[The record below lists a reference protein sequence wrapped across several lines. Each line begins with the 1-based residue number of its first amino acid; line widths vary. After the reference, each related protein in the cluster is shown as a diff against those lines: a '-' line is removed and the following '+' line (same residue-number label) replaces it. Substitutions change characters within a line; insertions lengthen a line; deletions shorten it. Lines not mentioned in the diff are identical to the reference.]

1 MSYLNI
7 SDQEDLFNEFISK
20 GVTNLIRS
28 KSKVFDQVR
37 KDWSKIDV
45 EGLYAKQKLMLAGS
59 ESTGAAS
66 TPAYPQPQQSTPG
79 NTIVY
84 IKRAQMFSMGFD
96 GFALEA
102 AARKGA
108 EMPPLDFEKEGL
120 FIRMAD
126 DISRQLIGD
135 GSGRVAKA
143 GAGTGTATMTVSH
156 PHFAKA
162 TKFLRATRWFD
173 LYTDADPGVQ
183 EGAAAGVGDQV
194 DKVDT
199 NTQITLKASDSTW
212 SSGSWI
218 FNRNVWFAGMNEAG
232 GQGEMMGL
240 LGIISNADPPLPN
253 DAGLQ
258 GLPVLTNAAWKAQ
271 VFDNPLGTG
280 GTDREI
286 EEDLFIQVL
295 DEVESYATVDVILV
309 SPGVYRSYFALLTS
323 YKTLPNQK
331 KLWGGWSGLVFI
343 YNGREIPVVAD
354 NFIPDGHAFFIS
366 NKNLILHVMTPN
378 MIQWERGLG
387 GAGILKQVSGRHEYV
402 AEGHMYMNLAT
413 GLRPGLGLLKD
424 IKEP

>member
-1 MSYLNI
+1 MAYLNI
-7 SDQEDLFNEFISK
+7 VDQEKLFNEFISK

-66 TPAYPQPQQSTPG
+66 TNDYPTPQQSTPG

-108 EMPPLDFEKEGL
+108 EMPPLDFEKDGL

-126 DISRQLIGD
+126 DLSRQLIMD
-135 GSGRVAKA
+135 GSGRIAKC
-143 GAGTGTATMTVSH
+143 GAGTGTTTMAIT
-156 PHFAKA
+156 PDYFAKA
-162 TKFLRATRWFD
+162 TKFLKATRYVD
-173 LYTDADPGVQ
+173 IYEDGDPAAL
-183 EGAAAGVGDQV
+183 EGEEQIASVDSNIQVTLEDSESFTPGSYLFNKNVYVDGPEAAG
-194 DKVDT
+194 
-199 NTQITLKASDSTW
+199 
-212 SSGSWI
+212 
-218 FNRNVWFAGMNEAG
+218 E
-232 GQGEMMGL
+232 GEMMGL
-240 LGIISNADPPLPN
+240 LGIIDDGDPPRPC

-258 GLPVLTNAAWKAQ
+258 GLPVATNPAWKAA
-271 VFDNPLGTG
+271 VFDYPLGTG
-280 GTDREI
+280 GTDRDI

-295 DEVESYATVDVILV
+295 DETEPYGVCNVILV
-309 SPGVYRSYFALLTS
+309 SPGVYRSYYDLLIS

-331 KLWGGWSGLVFI
+331 KLWGGWTGLVFI
-343 YNGREIPVVAD
+343 YNGREIPVVSD
-354 NFIPDGHAFFIS
+354 NFVPDGYAFFIS
-366 NKNLILHVMTPN
+366 DKNLILHVMTPN

-387 GAGILKQVSGRHEYV
+387 GAGILKQVSGKHAYV

-413 GLRPGLGLLKD
+413 GLRPAFGVLRD
-424 IKEP
+424 IQEP

>member
-1 MSYLNI
+1 LAYLNI
-7 SDQEDLFNEFISK
+7 VDQEKLFNEFISK

-66 TPAYPQPQQSTPG
+66 TNDYPTPQQSTPG

-108 EMPPLDFEKEGL
+108 EMPPLDFEKDGL

-126 DISRQLIGD
+126 DLSRQLIMD
-135 GSGRVAKA
+135 GSGRIAKA
-143 GAGTGTATMTVSH
+143 GAGTGSDTMTITADY
-156 PHFAKA
+156 FAKA
-162 TKFLRATRWFD
+162 TKFLKATRYFD
-173 LYTDADPGVQ
+173 IYTDADPASL
-183 EGAAAGVGDQV
+183 EGEEQV
-194 DKVDT
+194 ESVDS
-199 NTQITLKASDSTW
+199 NTQITMEASETFSA
-212 SSGSWI
+212 GSYL
-218 FNRNVWFAGMNEAG
+218 FNKNVYVDGPEAAGE
-232 GQGEMMGL
+232 GEMMGL
-240 LGIISNADPPLPN
+240 LGIIDDGDPPRPC

-258 GLPVLTNAAWKAQ
+258 GLPVATNPAWKAA
-271 VFDNPLGTG
+271 VFDYPLGTG
-280 GTDREI
+280 GTDRDI

-295 DEVESYATVDVILV
+295 DETEPYGVCNVILV
-309 SPGVYRSYFALLTS
+309 SPGVYRSYYDLLIS

-331 KLWGGWSGLVFI
+331 KLWGGWTGLVFI
-343 YNGREIPVVAD
+343 YNGREIPVVSD
-354 NFIPDGHAFFIS
+354 NFVPDGYAFFIS
-366 NKNLILHVMTPN
+366 DKNLILHVMTPN

-387 GAGILKQVSGRHEYV
+387 GAGILKQVTGKHAYV

-413 GLRPGLGLLKD
+413 GLRPAFGVLRD
-424 IKEP
+424 IQEP

>member
-1 MSYLNI
+1 MAYLNI
-7 SDQEDLFNEFISK
+7 TDQEKLFNEFISK

-66 TPAYPQPQQSTPG
+66 TNDYPTPQQSTPG

-108 EMPPLDFEKEGL
+108 EMPPLDFEREGL

-126 DISRQLIGD
+126 DLSRQLIMD
-135 GSGRVAKA
+135 GSGRLAKA
-143 GAGTGTATMTVSH
+143 GAGSGSTTMTITKDY
-156 PHFAKA
+156 FAKA
-162 TKFLRATRWFD
+162 TKFLKATRYVD
-173 LYTDADPGVQ
+173 IYEDGDPAAL
-183 EGAAAGVGDQV
+183 EGEEQV
-194 DKVDT
+194 ASVDS
-199 NTQITLKASDSTW
+199 NTQITLEVLESWT
-212 SSGSWI
+212 SGSYL
-218 FNRNVWFAGMNEAG
+218 FNKNVYVDGPEAAGE
-232 GQGEMMGL
+232 GEMMGL
-240 LGIISNADPPLPN
+240 LGIITDADPPRPC

-258 GLPVLTNAAWKAQ
+258 GLPVATNAAWKAQ

-280 GTDREI
+280 GTDRDI

-295 DEVESYATVDVILV
+295 DETEPYGVCNVILA
-309 SPGVYRSYFALLTS
+309 SPGVYRSYYDLLIS

-331 KLWGGWSGLVFI
+331 KLWGGWTGLVFI
-343 YNGREIPVVAD
+343 YNGREIPVVSD
-354 NFIPDGHAFFIS
+354 NFVPDGYAFFIS
-366 NKNLILHVMTPN
+366 DKNLILHVMTPN

-387 GAGILKQVSGRHEYV
+387 GAGILKQVAGKHAYV

-413 GLRPGLGLLKD
+413 GLRPAFGVLRD
-424 IKEP
+424 IAEP

>member
-1 MSYLNI
+1 MAYEASYLNI
-7 SDQEDLFNEFISK
+7 GDQVDLFNEFISK

-37 KDWSKIDV
+37 KEWGKIDV

-66 TPAYPQPQQSTPG
+66 TPDYPVPQQSTPG
-79 NTIVY
+79 TTIVY

-108 EMPPLDFEKEGL
+108 EMPPLDFEREGL

-126 DISRQLIGD
+126 DLSRQLIMD

-143 GAGTGTATMTVSH
+143 GAGSGGQTMTVSH
-156 PHFAKA
+156 DYFAKA
-162 TKFLRATRWFD
+162 TKFLRATRYFD
-173 LYTDADPGVQ
+173 VYTDAGVEELTEQ
-183 EGAAAGVGDQV
+183 GQVKSVESNTTFKLEEAAETWTVGSYLYNKNVWIAAEAAGV
-194 DKVDT
+194 
-199 NTQITLKASDSTW
+199 
-212 SSGSWI
+212 
-218 FNRNVWFAGMNEAG
+218 
-232 GQGEMMGL
+232 GEMMGL
-240 LGIISNADPPLPN
+240 MGIISNEDPPIPN
-253 DAGLQ
+253 DGGLQ
-258 GLPVLTNAAWKAQ
+258 NLDVAGNPAWKAQ
-271 VFDNPLGTG
+271 VFDNGDV
-280 GTDREI
+280 DRDL
-286 EEDLFIQVL
+286 EEDQFIQVL
-295 DEVESYATVDVILV
+295 DDVEPYATVDVILV
-309 SPGVYRSYFALLTS
+309 SPGVYRSYYDLLIS
-323 YKTLPNQK
+323 YKTLPNQR

-343 YNGREIPVVAD
+343 YNGREIPVVSD
-354 NFIPDGHAFFIS
+354 KFVPDGHALFIS

-413 GLRPGLGLLKD
+413 GLRPGFGLLRD